1 MACYCLHILGWLVC
15 TIGRPL
21 KKHLCPHPSWWGILH
36 QMLKVWWSDE
46 SLSLKPVFVK
56 WRKIWSNNEVSSP
69 DLAWRILELVRC
81 RKTCKET
88 IMSGNTCMGHHRGS
102 QLWWKPQHFQANL
115 CCPKNLPPCLQP
127 WHASIITSKLRRAK
141 HWNGIWDLVTYFD
154 KALLNLSDRGHSSF
168 SLLQYN
174 PRYHSLEGPEQ
185 VAS

>member
-88 IMSGNTCMGHHRGS
+88 IMSRNTCMGHHRGS

-115 CCPKNLPPCLQP
+115 CCPKNLPPCLRP
-127 WHASIITSKLRRAK
+127 WHASIITYVQIEKSKTLKWNLRSC
-141 HWNGIWDLVTYFD
+141 H
-154 KALLNLSDRGHSSF
+154 LLWQGTLE
-168 SLLQYN
+168 SLW
-174 PRYHSLEGPEQ
+174 
-185 VAS
+185 